1 MAIDN
6 WKVSFCLLTLIFWQG
21 ENILHK
27 NFVSGNITSSYIQ
40 SISVKSLQS
49 YDTNL
54 AQTWRRLVWKFRQGT
69 DHCRVYKPEA
79 ATNTYSPCGQVM
91 FNSAKVNTRAVR
103 KIHSHTTTG
112 INITFQHVD
121 LADSLHQCA
130 LERLGLKCNEAYT
143 RRCGRLAR
151 FDYICHVNTVK
162 VTYFRRNQLAQSLKA
177 SKIQLIYQVYHAPS
191 YARHLKYIHDLSPNK
206 TFLLPKMNGNVFVDM
221 VTKKKGWLSVNIPD
235 STPKNDVILTLVTM
249 VTYQWVVMVDDKDDQ
264 VVLARDGPF
273 HMSPNLLPIAMGY
286 NLLGYKS
293 SGHVITVM
301 ATTDRSRAGRD
312 PHTPFVSFLYHR
324 LGSGIRFNSINVA
337 HGREYH
343 LSDVDH
349 AGTPFYLDGLT
360 FSSSLPYQSLIKVTI
375 TGVKNAG
382 FSSSDCRFWGLAIF
396 ERDRF
401 QERVLKRLPPHALD
415 IKAPIFLMCKVIFTT
430 DDTMEVAILKEYY
443 SKTSNLN
450 LIWYSYAPRSNAI
463 NITIKV
469 EPTHCSGGVF
479 YCGDD
484 IGSGFQRYTK
494 YLWSVTYAGLPL
506 APVSRL
512 LKHEVCGN
520 IQALT
525 STWLGMPR
533 YMMCISEYGDSL
545 PGVFN
550 SVAVNVG
557 VPCLVLQHF
566 PIFQGTTSK
575 LCYLRLQTR
584 LNLITVKTI
593 HRFWAEKGSDCVTL
607 PHKDKAGNDF
617 LEFDPR
623 CAVMQVVKSVST
635 YPVQVSPFKPSL
647 TWADLKVF
655 DLETHSHHF
664 SVNLNHKL
672 DKVMKINDQLTESYS
687 YSVYTQQI
695 WRHLF
700 RKKIKDLMSW
710 TNFSVIMENVT
721 MVTLQSNNVKACVE
735 LDMFYTTPAPA
746 EYLQLR
752 DMVIVQRQRHSA
764 CFIGTSVFK
773 MVSMNTYM
781 CRQIVIHK
789 PPSGFDSLTMEINP
803 FVPLEQVTSYRK
815 HHTTLDYGLN
825 DYYVIWQSKKM
836 SWIEANKMCAS
847 VGGSI
852 IKGSTQEEIAL
863 VEQLI
868 LGIPFGS
875 EKPPLPSPVR
885 FHPYTGVF
893 ISQV

>member
-1 MAIDN
+1 MAIDT
-6 WKVSFCLLTLIFWQG
+6 WKVRFCLLTLIFWQG

-27 NFVSGNITSSYIQ
+27 NFVWGNITSSYIQ

-49 YDTNL
+49 YGTNL

-69 DHCRVYKPEA
+69 DHCRVYKPET

-91 FNSAKVNTRAVR
+91 FNSAKDNTRAVW
-103 KIHSHTTTG
+103 KMHSHNTTG

-121 LADSLHQCA
+121 LADSIHQCA
-130 LERLGLKCNEAYT
+130 SERLGLQCDEAYT
-143 RRCGRLAR
+143 PSCGRLAR
-151 FDYICHVNTVK
+151 FDYICHMNTVTA
-162 VTYFRRNQLAQSLKA
+162 TYFRSNQLAQSLTA
-177 SKIQLIYQVYHAPS
+177 SKIQFIYQVYHAPS

-206 TFLLPKMNGNVFVDM
+206 TFLLPRMNGTIDM
-221 VTKKKGWLSVNIPD
+221 ITKKKGWLSVNIPD
-235 STPKNDVILTLVTM
+235 STPNNDVILTLVTM
-249 VTYQWVVMVDDKDDQ
+249 VTYQWVVMMDDIDDKD
-264 VVLARDGPF
+264 VVARDGPF
-273 HMSPNLLPIAMGY
+273 HMSPILLPIAMGY
-286 NLLGYKS
+286 NLFGYKS

-301 ATTDRSRAGRD
+301 AATDRSRAGRD
-312 PHTPFVSFLYHR
+312 SHRPFVSFLYHR
-324 LGSGIRFNSINVA
+324 LGSGMRFNSINVA

-360 FSSSLPYQSLIKVTI
+360 FSSSLPYQSFLKVTI

-382 FSSSDCRFWGLAIF
+382 FSSGDCRFWGLAIF

-401 QERVLKRLPPHALD
+401 QERVLKPLPPHALD
-415 IKAPIFLMCKVIFTT
+415 IKAPIFLMCKLIFTT
-430 DDTMEVAILKEYY
+430 EDTMEVAIPKEYY
-443 SKTSNLN
+443 SKTSDLN
-450 LIWYSYAPRSNAI
+450 IIWYSYAPRSNAI

-469 EPTHCSGGVF
+469 EPTHCSGAVF
-479 YCGDD
+479 YCGND
-484 IGSGFQRYTK
+484 IGSGYQRYSK
-494 YLWSVTYAGLPL
+494 YLWSVTYAGLPML
-506 APVSRL
+506 PISRL
-512 LKHEVCGN
+512 LENEMCDKKQVH
-520 IQALT
+520 T
-525 STWLGMPR
+525 RTWLNMPR
-533 YMMCISEYGDSL
+533 CTMCISEYGEY
-545 PGVFN
+545 GVFN

-575 LCYLRLQTR
+575 SCYLYLPTTLQLT
-584 LNLITVKTI
+584 TFKTI
-593 HRFWAEKGSDCVTL
+593 HRFWAEKGSYCVPL
-607 PHKDKAGNDF
+607 LHKNKAGNDII
-617 LEFDPR
+617 EVDPR

-635 YPVQVSPFKPSL
+635 YPVKVSPFKPSL
-647 TWADLKVF
+647 TWADLKAS
-655 DLETHSHHF
+655 DMETQSHHF
-664 SVNLNHKL
+664 SVNLNHRL

-687 YSVYTQQI
+687 YSVYSHQI
-695 WRHLF
+695 WRFLF
-700 RKKIKDLMSW
+700 VKKIHNFVSW

-721 MVTLQSNNVKACVE
+721 MVTLQSNNVKSCVE
-735 LDMFYTTPAPA
+735 LDIFYTTPAPV
-746 EYLQLR
+746 EYLPR
-752 DMVIVQRQRHSA
+752 NNMVIVHRQQLSA
-764 CFIGTSVFK
+764 CFNGTSVFK

-781 CRQIVIHK
+781 YRKIVINK

-803 FVPLEQVTSYRK
+803 FVPLEQMTSYRK

-825 DYYVIWQSKKM
+825 DYYVIWQSKKL
-836 SWIEANKMCAS
+836 SWIEANKMCDS